1 MRTLR
6 AGEAGGLPQCPGRRR
21 GRAGARTWCV
31 PLNPSRG
38 CGPTRPPWPLST
50 LPNDRR
56 PQRGPRRRSAG
67 LASGAAFSHRRGA
80 GAARHPSSPGF
91 QGARAPGERGVHGG
105 TQRLRVKARAG
116 LGGGG
121 GRGPG
126 LGWGGGAGPPPP
138 DTASAGIE
146 GPAPGPAAGSRGAHW
161 RRRGPGPRCAAGRP
175 RRRRGRGGAGGGSA
189 RARAAVIA
197 GERRCARV
205 RLIAGGGAAGG
216 AGSAR
221 VGRGRCRSQEPP
233 GGRLA
238 GRGRRRA
245 LLCSGP
251 GPCALRCWGLPSPP
265 EVCPRGLRPRS
276 PRLPPG
282 LRLRARL
289 PPPPRRSPRVSPPDV
304 SAPRHRLRPRRRH
317 RRGLCPSPR
326 SGPPCRAPSFAHPFG
341 SSPVRVPLLG
351 APHRLPGASGLA
363 GSACLCTTASLRA
376 SASPGFLR
384 GRCLPE
390 SPISLRFVLSPSR
403 LLPFSPSPPSPQCPR
418 APQDCVSV
426 ADARVGR
433 RVLSPCAPP
442 AVPPTS
448 VSRTPLP
455 CPVPRRAPERG
466 PAPPAPR
473 RLPRGPAQ
481 LVFLESGFCSQ
492 TNESGSKHI
501 ESEGPGGGPAGTAL
515 GEPRGRAGRA
525 RGPAGRAARGAP
537 RGGRPPAVLPGARS
551 RGHGPDTRWAP
562 WGAGPRAARRHP
574 ARVTPSSL
582 RRRTLRAWT
591 IRTTRTWTSCA
602 PCAGTRCRATTTGCS
617 HARAAR

>member
-31 PLNPSRG
+31 ALNPSRG

-80 GAARHPSSPGF
+80 GAARHPSPPGF

-251 GPCALRCWGLPSPP
+251 GPCALRCAAGDFPSPP
-265 EVCPRGLRPRS
+265 EVCPASGSVPEPAGSPPDVSAPAARPAT
-276 PRLPPG
+276 PRPAPAAPAAL
-282 LRLRARL
+282 
-289 PPPPRRSPRVSPPDV
+289 SPPDV

-326 SGPPCRAPSFAHPFG
+326 SGPRCRAPSFAHPFG

-351 APHRLPGASGLA
+351 APHRLPGSSGLA

-384 GRCLPE
+384 GRCLPV

-433 RVLSPCAPP
+433 RVLSPCAPQPRPPPLSPGPRSRVPSP
-442 AVPPTS
+442 AEPQS
-448 VSRTPLP
+448 AGPLP
-455 CPVPRRAPERG
+455 
-466 PAPPAPR
+466 
-473 RLPRGPAQ
+473 RLPG
-481 LVFLESGFCSQ
+481 
-492 TNESGSKHI
+492 GS
-501 ESEGPGGGPAGTAL
+501 L
-515 GEPRGRAGRA
+515 
-525 RGPAGRAARGAP
+525 AARP
-537 RGGRPPAVLPGARS
+537 NS
-551 RGHGPDTRWAP
+551 F
-562 WGAGPRAARRHP
+562 
-574 ARVTPSSL
+574 S
-582 RRRTLRAWT
+582 
-591 IRTTRTWTSCA
+591 
-602 PCAGTRCRATTTGCS
+602 
-617 HARAAR
+617 